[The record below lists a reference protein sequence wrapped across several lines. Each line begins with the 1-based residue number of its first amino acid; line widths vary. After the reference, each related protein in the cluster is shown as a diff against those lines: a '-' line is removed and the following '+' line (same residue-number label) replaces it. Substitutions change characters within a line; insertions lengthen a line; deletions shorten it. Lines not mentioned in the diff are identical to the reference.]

1 MNHPYNLTAIVTVVA
16 VIVFLVTGFR
26 VGGARGKHG
35 VAAPATTGH
44 EIFERHFRVQMN
56 TLEQLVMFLPG
67 LWLWTAYWGELIAV
81 ILGLIWIVGRSLYMV
96 TYVRDPK
103 SREIG
108 FMLTVLPTL
117 VLLIGSAVGAIRA
130 IVVTGSIW

>member
-1 MNHPYNLTAIVTVVA
+1 MNHPYNLTAIVTIAALVV
-16 VIVFLVTGFR
+16 FMVTGGR
-26 VGGARGKHG
+26 VGAARGKHG

-56 TLEQLVMFLPG
+56 TLEQLVLFLPG
-67 LWLWTAYWGELIAV
+67 LWLWTLYWGELVAV

-96 TYVRDPK
+96 SYVREPK

-108 FMLTVLPTL
+108 FAMTVLPTI
-117 VLLIGSAVGAIRA
+117 VLLIGSLAGAIRA

>member
-16 VIVFLVTGFR
+16 VIVFLVTGLR

-67 LWLWTAYWGELIAV
+67 LWLWTAYWGELIAA

-96 TYVRDPK
+96 SYVREPK

-117 VLLIGSAVGAIRA
+117 VLLIGSAAGAIRA

>member
-1 MNHPYNLTAIVTVVA
+1 MNHPYNLTSLVTVA
-16 VIVFLVTGFR
+16 AIIVFIVAGLR
-26 VGGARGKHG
+26 VGRARGVHG

-81 ILGLIWIVGRSLYMV
+81 ILGLIWIVGRCLYMV
-96 TYVRDPK
+96 SYVRDPK
-103 SREIG
+103 SREVG
-108 FMLTVLPTL
+108 FFLTVIPTM
-117 VLLIGSAVGAIRA
+117 VLLIGSIVGAIRA
-130 IVVTGSIW
+130 MMATGGVW